1 MRLATL
7 TLLVAP
13 AAAVDMHLTT
23 GDFHMYPGYAGHVHV
38 EHGSVDFFKGEHD
51 GEDAVHF
58 QLELRLNDGMC
69 SDYQPSMGAA
79 NACGAHIHAG
89 HSCDD
94 AGGHYFVDPYVTEDP
109 WTNSYYHTNYEWSD
123 EDDRDVMVARAD
135 YTVVTGAFRAQMTL
149 ANFTGLTFV
158 VHDNTGA
165 RMACAPI
172 EGPGDD
178 YYRALYLEQALNCTD
193 SANVLPAIGEAVSAC
208 AAGLFD
214 ASVLPDD
221 YVSPDGM
228 IPNAMAG
235 LAQYTK
241 FFRDIAALPTR
252 GCPAA
257 CHDLDQLLAT
267 LTSTCEPAAR
277 FAESVGKVVNA
288 TMANGC
294 DLLDCAKLQAAKA
307 AEALEACLPAN
318 APPCGDETCA
328 RPARGRPAAAAP
340 ARPPAVPPAPSL
352 PASQVHGGDR
362 RAHRHA
368 VPRRGRG
375 VVFERVDGRRRRRR
389 HRHRRAARL
398 VAAPA
403 SELLRLEGRARRACP
418 RDRRPARQ
426 RVLVRHRAPSRVG
439 RVRGGVRGGVPLVG
453 DHAAVQQMGARAAAA
468 AEPAAAADAADGG
481 LGPGVAAAAADGSRP
496 LLRGAEQQRVP
507 HPQL

>member
-23 GDFHMYPGYAGHVHV
+23 GDFHTYPGYAGHVHV

-94 AGGHYFVDPYVTEDP
+94 AGGHFFVDPYVTEDP
-109 WTNSYYHTNYEWSD
+109 WTYQNYHTNYEWSD
-123 EDDRDVMVARAD
+123 EEDRDVMVARAD

-193 SANVLPAIGEAVSAC
+193 SSNVLPAIGEAVSSC
-208 AAGLFD
+208 AAGLLD

-241 FFRDIAALPTR
+241 FFRDIASLPTR

-257 CHDLDQLLAT
+257 CHDLDNLLAT

-328 RPARGRPAAAAP
+328 PARPAKGRPAALAA
-340 ARPPAVPPAPSL
+340 ARPPAVRPALPPRLAGARRRSPSSPACRASARTRRGLRTGGRPTTSPTAPS
-352 PASQVHGGDR
+352 PTRCSARGRCSDRTSSTGRAGSASSPTR
-362 RAHRHA
+362 SATSSPTCARA
-368 VPRRGRG
+368 PPSCSRRGTPA
-375 VVFERVDGRRRRRR
+375 RRRTWR
-389 HRHRRAARL
+389 
-398 VAAPA
+398 
-403 SELLRLEGRARRACP
+403 STARR
-418 RDRRPARQ
+418 
-426 RVLVRHRAPSRVG
+426 
-439 RVRGGVRGGVPLVG
+439 
-453 DHAAVQQMGARAAAA
+453 
-468 AEPAAAADAADGG
+468 
-481 LGPGVAAAAADGSRP
+481 
-496 LLRGAEQQRVP
+496 
-507 HPQL
+507 

>member
-7 TLLVAP
+7 TLLVAS
-13 AAAVDMHLTT
+13 AAAVEMHLTT
-23 GDFHMYPGYAGHVHV
+23 GDFHTYPGYAGHVHV

-94 AGGHYFVDPYVTEDP
+94 AGGHFFVDPYVTEDP
-109 WTNSYYHTNYEWSD
+109 WTYQNYHTNYEWSD

-135 YTVVTGAFRAQMTL
+135 DTVVTGAFRAQMTI

-178 YYRALYLEQALNCTD
+178 YYRSLYLEQALNCTD
-193 SANVLPAIGEAVSAC
+193 SSNVLPAIGEAVSSC
-208 AAGLFD
+208 ASGLFD

-257 CHDLDQLLAT
+257 CHDLDNLLAT

-328 RPARGRPAAAAP
+328 RPPAPPEAVRRRPRPVSPALPPRLAGARRRSPSSPACRASARTRRGPRTGGRPTTSPTAPSPTRCSARGRCSDRTSSTGRAGSASSPTRSATSSPTCARAP
-340 ARPPAVPPAPSL
+340 PS
-352 PASQVHGGDR
+352 SF
-362 RAHRHA
+362 
-368 VPRRGRG
+368 PRGT
-375 VVFERVDGRRRRRR
+375 
-389 HRHRRAARL
+389 
-398 VAAPA
+398 
-403 SELLRLEGRARRACP
+403 RARRRTWRSTA
-418 RDRRPARQ
+418 RR
-426 RVLVRHRAPSRVG
+426 
-439 RVRGGVRGGVPLVG
+439 
-453 DHAAVQQMGARAAAA
+453 
-468 AEPAAAADAADGG
+468 
-481 LGPGVAAAAADGSRP
+481 
-496 LLRGAEQQRVP
+496 
-507 HPQL
+507 